1 MVVGPTTLGAAAR
14 RSSFCRRHGALG
26 RPDYTVEVPDKFGEL
41 SAERPSKQPAP
52 INFIDRAIDLLAL
65 A

>member
-1 MVVGPTTLGAAAR
+1 MLPLLGLV
-14 RSSFCRRHGALG
+14 HALG

-52 INFIDRAIDLLAL
+52 INFIDRAGDSLAL
-65 A
+65 S